1 MNAHML
7 GDATKEKTTFR
18 DLETLICDADNMLD
32 VLADMLENCFA
43 KAPPEGSN
51 YVVTDPE
58 GTRLLFVAYEAVKMS
73 MKVRK
78 TYFEALEG
86 AAS

>member
-7 GDATKEKTTFR
+7 ADAKEKTTFS
-18 DLETLICDADNMLD
+18 DLEPLICDADNMLD
-32 VLADMLENCFA
+32 VLMDLLETCFA
-43 KAPPEGSN
+43 QAPLGGGN

-78 TYFEALEG
+78 AYFEALEG